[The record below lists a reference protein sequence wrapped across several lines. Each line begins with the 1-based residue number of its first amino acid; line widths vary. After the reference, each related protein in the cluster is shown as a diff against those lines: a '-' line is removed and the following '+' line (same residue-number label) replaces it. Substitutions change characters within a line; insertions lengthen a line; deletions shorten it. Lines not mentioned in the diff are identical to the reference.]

1 MDNSKFFIYLLVMAG
16 VTYLVRAIPMAL
28 IKEKIKNKFVLS
40 FLHYIPY
47 TVLSAMTVPA
57 IFYATDSPIT
67 AAVGFVVALVA
78 ADHTARFQLQAMV
91 AVAVWLVAHHI
102 NVRIVIQFDTIIIRS
117 VRERDGRDE
126 APCRTSLLRT
136 AQI

>member
-1 MDNSKFFIYLLVMAG
+1 MENSKFFVYLIVMAG
-16 VTYLVRAIPMAL
+16 VTYLVRAIPMVL

-67 AAVGFVVALVA
+67 AAVGFIVAIVA
-78 ADHTARFQLQAMV
+78 AFFERSLVQV
-91 AVAVWLVAHHI
+91 AALSCLGVLI
-102 NVRIVIQFDTIIIRS
+102 TEIVMKF
-117 VRERDGRDE
+117 V
-126 APCRTSLLRT
+126 L
-136 AQI
+136 

>member
-1 MDNSKFFIYLLVMAG
+1 MENSKFFLYLLVMAG

-28 IKEKIKNKFVLS
+28 IKEKIKNRFVLS

-67 AAVGFVVALVA
+67 ATVGFIVAIIAALFERSLVQVA
-78 ADHTARFQLQAMV
+78 ALSCLGV
-91 AVAVWLVAHHI
+91 LVTE
-102 NVRIVIQFDTIIIRS
+102 IVMKFI
-117 VRERDGRDE
+117 
-126 APCRTSLLRT
+126 
-136 AQI
+136 